1 MDITLERILSLLPQ
15 KEDGKFVRGAKKEF
29 AQRIG
34 YDSGDIVSMWL
45 NGSSTSYRGKLHEI
59 SARYNVS
66 VEWLE
71 GKTDIKEKTAADA
84 SDGLSEEE
92 TQFIQELRLMSEE
105 ERKFLMAQIRGVNAS
120 RD

>member
-1 MDITLERILSLLPQ
+1 MDISLQRILSLIP
-15 KEDGKFVRGAKKEF
+15 KKPDGEFVHGAQKEF
-29 AQRIG
+29 AERLGLRSGNVISDWIG
-34 YDSGDIVSMWL
+34 GRSK
-45 NGSSTSYRGKLHEI
+45 SYKKKIYEI
-59 SARYNVS
+59 SDIYNVS

-105 ERKFLMAQIRGVNAS
+105 ERKFLMAQIRGANAS
-120 RD
+120 RG

>member
-1 MDITLERILSLLPQ
+1 MDIVLQRIISLIPQ
-15 KEDGKFVRGAKKEF
+15 KPDGNFVHGAKKDF
-29 AQRIG
+29 ANTLGLPSNIVAEWM
-34 YDSGDIVSMWL
+34 SGR
-45 NGSSTSYRGKLHEI
+45 NKSYARHVHAI
-59 SARYNVS
+59 SNIYNVS

-71 GKTDIKEKTAADA
+71 GKTDIKEKTAADP